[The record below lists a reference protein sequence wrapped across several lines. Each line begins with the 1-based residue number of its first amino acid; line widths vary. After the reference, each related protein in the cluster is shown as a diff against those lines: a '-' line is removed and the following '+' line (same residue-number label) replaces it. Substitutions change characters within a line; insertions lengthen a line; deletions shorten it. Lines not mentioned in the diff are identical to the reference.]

1 MKVIQAPNAINESSS
16 TTSSLLKANK
26 MVLKIETSSQSLDAI
41 KGQQKQVL
49 EVPFSDSRNTF
60 DNEDFEKEMEV
71 GNDDGKFFSYDI
83 ISVN

>member
-26 MVLKIETSSQSLDAI
+26 MVLKIETSSQSLDAV